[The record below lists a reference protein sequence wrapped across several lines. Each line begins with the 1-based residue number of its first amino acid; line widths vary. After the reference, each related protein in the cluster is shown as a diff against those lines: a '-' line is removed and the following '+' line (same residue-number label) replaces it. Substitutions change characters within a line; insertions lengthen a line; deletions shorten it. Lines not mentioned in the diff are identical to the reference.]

1 MEIETINKQEKQDP
15 AAPIFSKCLK
25 VHETPKSKRR
35 RNSNLLAVVQ
45 QQHWNHPASA
55 FNKNRLNCCTICR
68 CTQKTKEL
76 LYIHVEL

>member
-35 RNSNLLAVVQ
+35 RNFQLAGSCTTTTLESSGERVQ
-45 QQHWNHPASA
+45 
-55 FNKNRLNCCTICR
+55 
-68 CTQKTKEL
+68 
-76 LYIHVEL
+76 